1 MQWFFALRYL
11 FSRSSHSVI
20 NIIAGVS
27 LVSVAIPVAAMVI
40 LLSVFNGFEVIV
52 KDMYAQSDADIEIYN
67 IGEVTD
73 SLRDIVVTT
82 QGVAAASVALEGEA
96 LARTESRQTAVMLRG
111 VDDHYFEVFP
121 ADLHTLQGSLTLTH
135 GEINKALITSD
146 ISQLLGIY
154 TTVASRL
161 TLHSIGGGD
170 VGSLLPIMGMRQ
182 TKVHVGGIVRSNQQF
197 KGQVIIPLRA
207 AEQIFDYNKCK
218 FFVRTDQS
226 AERVKS
232 RLKQRLG
239 EDVTIKTRNEK
250 NSLFY
255 QIMEYEKWAVFFV
268 ALLVLL
274 IASLSIIGTVIMLIV
289 EKRDQ
294 QTTMLSMGADSRFI
308 RGIFVREGLL
318 ISGIGGGAGLV
329 LGIFVVL
336 IQQWFGLIELP
347 SDGFVVQSYPV
358 KLEIIDIIL
367 IFTTFVAIAWSVSQ
381 VAANTMIKRRL

>member
-207 AEQIFDYNKCK
+207 AELIFGYNKCK
-218 FFVRTDQS
+218 ILVRTDQS

-294 QTTMLSMGADSRFI
+294 QLTLLSMGADSRFI

-318 ISGIGGGAGLV
+318 ISGIGGGAGLI
-329 LGIFVVL
+329 LGVIVVL

-367 IFTTFVAIAWSVSQ
+367 IFTTFVAIAWTVSQ
-381 VAANTMIKRRL
+381 IAANTMIKRRL

>member
-1 MQWFFALRYL
+1 MDL
-11 FSRSSHSVI
+11 
-20 NIIAGVS
+20 
-27 LVSVAIPVAAMVI
+27 
-40 LLSVFNGFEVIV
+40 
-52 KDMYAQSDADIEIYN
+52 
-67 IGEVTD
+67 
-73 SLRDIVVTT
+73 
-82 QGVAAASVALEGEA
+82 
-96 LARTESRQTAVMLRG
+96 
-111 VDDHYFEVFP
+111 P

-207 AEQIFDYNKCK
+207 AEQIFGYNKCK
-218 FFVRTDQS
+218 ILVRTDQN

-250 NSLFY
+250 TSLFY

-268 ALLVLL
+268 ALLVLV
-274 IASLSIIGTVIMLIV
+274 IAYFARNLHSFSQCF
-289 EKRDQ
+289 DQ
-294 QTTMLSMGADSRFI
+294 HR
-308 RGIFVREGLL
+308 V
-318 ISGIGGGAGLV
+318 
-329 LGIFVVL
+329 
-336 IQQWFGLIELP
+336 
-347 SDGFVVQSYPV
+347 
-358 KLEIIDIIL
+358 
-367 IFTTFVAIAWSVSQ
+367 
-381 VAANTMIKRRL
+381 